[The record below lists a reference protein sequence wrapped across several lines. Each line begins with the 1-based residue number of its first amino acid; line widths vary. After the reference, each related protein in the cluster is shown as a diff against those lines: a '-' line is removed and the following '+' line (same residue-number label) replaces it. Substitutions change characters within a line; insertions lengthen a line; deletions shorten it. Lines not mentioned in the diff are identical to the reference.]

1 MSVERTDLVKMGQ
14 HLATLRKSKK
24 MTQMKLAEILDV
36 SNKTVSKW
44 ETGDIAPDIT
54 LLRPLAD
61 VLDVSVNELLAGYNT
76 EDSDDVVSY
85 YKKFSKKKLIKE
97 TSIFAIIIF
106 AMVMLIAA
114 VERYYMWNVET
125 IYSGEDNLVQ
135 GYIFK
140 NNKEYKI
147 IIDNIDLSN
156 KYADIKIKSLNISL
170 LNGDRILLK
179 KEINNDNDNDNDVY
193 LVDILD
199 SMLLFYESTLND
211 DIKLDNVVLNIEY
224 SIDGKNKNYIS
235 IFLK

>member
-14 HLATLRKSKK
+14 HLVTLRKSKK

-114 VERYYMWNVET
+114 VERYYMWNV
-125 IYSGEDNLVQ
+125 
-135 GYIFK
+135 
-140 NNKEYKI
+140 
-147 IIDNIDLSN
+147 
-156 KYADIKIKSLNISL
+156 
-170 LNGDRILLK
+170 
-179 KEINNDNDNDNDVY
+179 
-193 LVDILD
+193 
-199 SMLLFYESTLND
+199 
-211 DIKLDNVVLNIEY
+211 
-224 SIDGKNKNYIS
+224 
-235 IFLK
+235 

>member
-97 TSIFAIIIF
+97 ISIFAIIVF

>member
-1 MSVERTDLVKMGQ
+1 
-14 HLATLRKSKK
+14 

-97 TSIFAIIIF
+97 ISIFAIIVF
-106 AMVMLIAA
+106 AMVMLIVA

-179 KEINNDNDNDNDVY
+179 KEINNDNDNDVY

-224 SIDGKNKNYIS
+224 SIDGKSKDYIS
-235 IFLK
+235 IFLKK

>member
-1 MSVERTDLVKMGQ
+1 
-14 HLATLRKSKK
+14 

>member
-1 MSVERTDLVKMGQ
+1 
-14 HLATLRKSKK
+14 

-114 VERYYMWNVET
+114 VERYYMWNVT
-125 IYSGEDNLVQ
+125 DISSNSGNHVD
-135 GYIFK
+135 GYIIK
-140 NNKEYKI
+140 NNKEFKVV
-147 IIDNIDLSN
+147 IDGIYLDT
-156 KYADIKIKSLNISL
+156 KYADIKVKYLKVSLISEKQSVYNKEYWYDNIF
-170 LNGDRILLK
+170 
-179 KEINNDNDNDNDVY
+179 
-193 LVDILD
+193 LVDALNK
-199 SMLLFYESTLND
+199 MMLFYESNNNS
-211 DIKLDNVVLNIEY
+211 KLDNIVLNIEY
-224 SIDGKNKNYIS
+224 SIDGNYKEYLN
-235 IFLK
+235 IFLKK

>member
-1 MSVERTDLVKMGQ
+1 
-14 HLATLRKSKK
+14 
-24 MTQMKLAEILDV
+24 
-36 SNKTVSKW
+36 
-44 ETGDIAPDIT
+44 
-54 LLRPLAD
+54 
-61 VLDVSVNELLAGYNT
+61 